1 MTDTMMTLSPDV
13 VVEPLVGRWYAW
25 THLIAPA
32 TAALNVAFRH
42 VPQLESFV
50 ASPELHVAAV
60 KDPRMRGGPFVDLP
74 VERAGEVRALLDQT
88 RTRQARQIE
97 LANAIKGAFRHVL
110 KGADGTGMDRLYG
123 ELPEAVR
130 GYVELSYTLGGHPDL
145 RVLEPLLYRSAYH
158 DPGEQRAMVYRG
170 SGDDRP
176 FSFSTPRL
184 PRPDAIEL
192 ARPFASDAYDTLARL
207 RTVPRTR
214 REVHDL
220 LALDGSDAAL
230 LDGMLVESGPRR
242 PTAAPQGR
250 ARWRYFGHAC
260 VLVEGA
266 DGTTVLI
273 DPAVANDDP
282 AGDGRPTLA
291 DLPERIDCVV
301 LTHNHQDH
309 ILFETLLALR
319 WRIGTIVVPAAG
331 GGIADPSIR
340 LTLQAIGF
348 RDIVEMQPFD
358 AVRFGAIALTPLP
371 FLGEHGDLDVRS
383 KAAWLVETA
392 GRRLLFAADSK
403 NLEPRLYDL
412 LRADIGQ
419 IDTLFI
425 GMECIGAPMSWLYGP
440 LLPMALE
447 RRKDQTRRLDGSDF
461 PRAIRVVESLG
472 CREVYVYAMGMEPW
486 IQFISSVD
494 PAPDTALMTQSNE
507 LVATCRARG
516 IASER
521 LYLHAERML

>member
-1 MTDTMMTLSPDV
+1 MTDPLVTLSPDT

-32 TAALNVAFRH
+32 TAAMNVAFRH
-42 VPQLESFV
+42 VPLLESFV
-50 ASPELHVAAV
+50 ASPELHVAAMR
-60 KDPRMRGGPFVDLP
+60 DPRMRGGPFVDLP
-74 VERAGEVRALLDQT
+74 AERAGEVRALLEDT
-88 RTRQARQIE
+88 RVRRARQIE
-97 LANAIKGAFRHVL
+97 LAEGIKGAYRQLL

-145 RVLEPLLYRSAYH
+145 RVFEPLLYRSPYH
-158 DPGEQRAMVYRG
+158 DPGEQRAMVYRLP
-170 SGDDRP
+170 GDDRP

-192 ARPFASDAYDTLARL
+192 ARPFSSDAYDVLGRL
-207 RTVPRTR
+207 RSVPRPR
-214 REVHDL
+214 REVLDL
-220 LALDGSDAAL
+220 IAADGRDADRLGA
-230 LDGMLVESGPRR
+230 MLVEAGAPKPPPR
-242 PTAAPQGR
+242 AAR

-266 DGTTVLI
+266 DGSTVLI
-273 DPAVANDDP
+273 DPAIANDDP

-331 GGIADPSIR
+331 GGIADPSIK

-348 RDIVEMQPFD
+348 RDIVEMQPFES
-358 AVRFGAIALTPLP
+358 VRFGAIGLTPLP

-440 LLPMALE
+440 LLPMAIE

-461 PRAIRVVESLG
+461 PRAIKVVESLQ

-494 PAPDTALMTQSNE
+494 PGPDTALMTQSNE

-521 LYLHAERML
+521 LYIDAERLL